1 MNGSIIDSV
10 ENFNFLGLVLSS
22 NLNWN
27 CHIDHISRKISRAI
41 GVINA
46 LKSTFPLNILLS
58 LYNTLIL
65 PHFNYCL
72 LVWGAKTS
80 LLFSLQKKTVRIIT
94 NSGYLAHTDV
104 LFKQPNLL
112 KIDDIYKLK
121 VLKFYYKLKH
131 DSLPFQFSSF
141 VPNLSI
147 ASRNYGLRNP
157 KFLIPT
163 IKHEHAKTSFRYQL
177 IKIVN
182 GTTTD
187 IIDRIGTHSLYG
199 FSLYI
204 KHTLLENYKHRCAI
218 INCYACL
225 NI

>member
-1 MNGSIIDSV
+1 M
-10 ENFNFLGLVLSS
+10 
-22 NLNWN
+22 
-27 CHIDHISRKISRAI
+27 
-41 GVINA
+41 
-46 LKSTFPLNILLS
+46 
-58 LYNTLIL
+58 
-65 PHFNYCL
+65 
-72 LVWGAKTS
+72 
-80 LLFSLQKKTVRIIT
+80 
-94 NSGYLAHTDV
+94 
-104 LFKQPNLL
+104 
-112 KIDDIYKLK
+112 K

-204 KHTLLENYKHRCAI
+204 KNTLLENYKHRCAI